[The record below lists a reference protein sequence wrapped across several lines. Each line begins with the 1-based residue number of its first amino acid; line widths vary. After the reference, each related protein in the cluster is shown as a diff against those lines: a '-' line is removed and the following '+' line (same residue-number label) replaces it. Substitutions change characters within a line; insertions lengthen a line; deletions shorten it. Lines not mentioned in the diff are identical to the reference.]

1 MSFRVT
7 GCGPTS
13 LDAVMRKVVAAQI
26 DPQKVRR
33 GDMRGSI
40 ALFSEEFSY

>member
-1 MSFRVT
+1 M
-7 GCGPTS
+7 
-13 LDAVMRKVVAAQI
+13 MRKIVAAQI
-26 DPQKVRR
+26 DPGRIKR

>member
-1 MSFRVT
+1 MWACV

-13 LDAVMRKVVAAQI
+13 LDAMVRKIVAAQI
-26 DPQKVRR
+26 DPQKVKR